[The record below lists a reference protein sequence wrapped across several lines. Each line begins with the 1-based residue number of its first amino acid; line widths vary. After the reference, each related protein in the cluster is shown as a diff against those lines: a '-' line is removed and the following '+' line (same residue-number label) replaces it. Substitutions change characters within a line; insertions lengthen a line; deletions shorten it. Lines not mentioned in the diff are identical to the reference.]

1 MIKNNIEL
9 VPNKILLFIK
19 NVIIPHKCKN
29 IIDITESI
37 GYKPVS
43 LYTDK
48 DGVEHFDEYSRKG
61 LRCIVDDDNFAKQ
74 LEEIIFDYIPKTYN
88 NMKYHS
94 INPRFRYLKYDNCGY
109 FARHSDS
116 PYIVDDKISLITI
129 LIYLNCEYTGGYTTF
144 FKDVDDR
151 RGFVLIPETGMIC
164 LMDQT
169 IGHKVPPII
178 KGIKYVVR
186 TELMYI
192 SM

>member
-9 VPNKILLFIK
+9 IPNKILLSVK
-19 NVIIPHKCKN
+19 NVIEPHICKN
-29 IIDITESI
+29 IIDITENI

-48 DGVEHFDEYSRKG
+48 DGVEHFDDNSRKG
-61 LRCIVDDDNFAKQ
+61 LRCIIDDYNFANK
-74 LEEIIFDYIPKTYN
+74 LEEIIFEYIPKTYN
-88 NMKYHS
+88 NMKYDS

-116 PYIVDDKISLITI
+116 PYTVDGKTSLITI
-129 LIYLNCEYTGGYTTF
+129 LIYLNSEYTGGYTTF

-151 RGFVLIPETGMIC
+151 RGFILVPETGMIC

-186 TELMYI
+186 TELMY
-192 SM
+192 M

>member
-1 MIKNNIEL
+1 MIQNNIEL
-9 VPNKILLFIK
+9 IPNKILLSIK
-19 NVIIPHKCKN
+19 NVIIPHICKN

-116 PYIVDDKISLITI
+116 PYIFDDKISLITI